1 MTRCGRPGSRAA
13 GADRIHPTH
22 RSPCYVR
29 LACGAGD
36 SAGAAA
42 GRARRRPARS
52 VASGDPLAQSLILPD
67 GRLRLRDGPSDLVI
81 GIDAAAPART
91 EAFARAEAAFAGLI
105 AALAA
110 ELPALRAPVGIADL
124 RHPVA
129 RRMAEAV
136 RPHAG
141 VFITPMA
148 AVAGAIAEHV
158 LAAVAE
164 DPAIRRAHVNNGGD
178 IALHLAE
185 GESLRIGLV
194 RSLARAAP
202 EGRATIASGMPVR
215 GIATSGWPGRS
226 FSRGIADA
234 VTVLAARAADADAAA
249 TVIANAVDVDHP
261 AIRRAPA
268 ASLDPDSDLGDILVT
283 TAVGTLPVSLVA
295 EALKAGAA
303 VAARLRREGLI
314 VAAMLA
320 IGDEVRLVGSG
331 EGRWIS
337 V

>member
-1 MTRCGRPGSRAA
+1 M
-13 GADRIHPTH
+13 
-22 RSPCYVR
+22 
-29 LACGAGD
+29 
-36 SAGAAA
+36 
-42 GRARRRPARS
+42 
-52 VASGDPLAQSLILPD
+52 
-67 GRLRLRDGPSDLVI
+67 
-81 GIDAAAPART
+81 
-91 EAFARAEAAFAGLI
+91 
-105 AALAA
+105 
-110 ELPALRAPVGIADL
+110 LRAPIASRAPVESTGL

-136 RPHAG
+136 RPHAA

-158 LAAVAE
+158 LAAIAA
-164 DPAIRRAHVNNGGD
+164 DPEIRRAHVNNGGD
-178 IALHLAE
+178 IALHLAD

-194 RSLARAAP
+194 RSLSRTVP
-202 EGRATIASGMPVR
+202 EGRVTIGSAMPVR

-249 TVIANAVDVDHP
+249 TVIANAVDIDHP

-268 ASLDPDSDLGDILVT
+268 ASLDPDSDLGEILVT
-283 TAVGTLPVSLVA
+283 TGVGPLPVSVVA

-331 EGRWIS
+331 EDRWITF
-337 V
+337 

>member
-1 MTRCGRPGSRAA
+1 M
-13 GADRIHPTH
+13 
-22 RSPCYVR
+22 
-29 LACGAGD
+29 
-36 SAGAAA
+36 
-42 GRARRRPARS
+42 
-52 VASGDPLAQSLILPD
+52 
-67 GRLRLRDGPSDLVI
+67 VI
-81 GIDAAAPART
+81 GVDAPEAARQA
-91 EAFARAEAAFAGLI
+91 AYARAEHAFTGLI
-105 AALAA
+105 AALAE
-110 ELPALRAPVGIADL
+110 ELPALRAPAGTAEL
-124 RHPVA
+124 QHPVA
-129 RRMAEAV
+129 QRMAQAV
-136 RPHAG
+136 RPHAS

-148 AVAGAIAEHV
+148 AVAGAVAEHV
-158 LAAVAE
+158 LAAIAE

-194 RSLARAAP
+194 RSLSRATP
-202 EGRATIASGMPVR
+202 EGSVTIASHMPVR

-268 ASLDPDSDLGDILVT
+268 RSLDPDSDLGDILVT
-283 TAVGTLPVSLVA
+283 TGVGPLPDAVVA

-314 VAAMLA
+314 TAALLA
-320 IGDEVRLVGSG
+320 IGDEIRVVSDGKILLPHFGRPHQRG
-331 EGRWIS
+331 EGA
-337 V
+337 